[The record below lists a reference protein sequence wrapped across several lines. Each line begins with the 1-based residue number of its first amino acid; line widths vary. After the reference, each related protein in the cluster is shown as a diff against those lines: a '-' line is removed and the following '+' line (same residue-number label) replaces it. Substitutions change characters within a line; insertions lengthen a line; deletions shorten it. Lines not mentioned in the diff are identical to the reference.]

1 MHSQPTPKGR
11 GETAVERAV
20 LAVALATHP
29 KPLSVA
35 LLAAEI
41 GDAKAAEEAVGQ
53 LRRVGLLDRDGD
65 SLSATPAAVHFD
77 QLGL

>member
-1 MHSQPTPKGR
+1 MQDQPTPKGR

-20 LAVALATHP
+20 LAVALAAHP

-41 GDAKAAEEAVGQ
+41 GNPNAAEEAVGKLCQ
-53 LRRVGLLDRDGD
+53 VGLLDRHGD
-65 SLSATPAAVHFD
+65 SAAPTDAALHFD
-77 QLGL
+77 RLGL